1 MRLSR
6 NLAEPTRT
14 DGSYSGA
21 PLLALTSLLE
31 TAPPANRPRCVLIT
45 HVLDT
50 TVPFIEA
57 VHTVFP
63 VVCVVAI
70 PYSCSPSAV
79 QMLQKKR
86 FKVVIPTSICDTFL
100 KAEKQVVEALKA
112 ESTPLLV
119 QEVGGYL
126 AKSTERLATFPHFL
140 GIVEDTNN
148 GHWRYERNSPHP
160 IPVLSMAQSP
170 LKAVEDS
177 IIGDAVLFSV
187 ERILREEFKLICQGL
202 RSAVIGFGKIG
213 RSCAVALNGRE
224 AVVSVYDINPA
235 KNISAEVEGFFPQP
249 LHELLAESDLIVG
262 CTGQTSI
269 RRADMYCIK
278 NGAILASASSKAVE
292 FALADFE
299 QECVVTNCHKDQGNG
314 LKCEALKP
322 DEEPALIQKYTKP
335 DGTYFYVLKQGT
347 PVNFRDHSILGNVL
361 DLIFSELFLC
371 MREVAAQCAPKGLS
385 KSLPR
390 LQDEAAKA
398 WLKAHAEEFTRVADD
413 KIWSYPE
420 SLKLGLPKW

>member
-6 NLAEPTRT
+6 IPTALAITNGPN
-14 DGSYSGA
+14 SGTQL
-21 PLLALTSLLE
+21 PALTSLLE
-31 TAPPANRPRCVLIT
+31 TVPPASRPRCVLIT

-70 PYSCSPSAV
+70 PYSLSPSAV
-79 QMLQKKR
+79 QTLQEKR
-86 FKVVIPTSICDTFL
+86 FKVVMPNSICDTFVA
-100 KAEKQVVEALKA
+100 AERQVVEALKA
-112 ESTPLLV
+112 EPTPLFV

-126 AKSTERLATFPHFL
+126 AESTGRLADFPHFL

-148 GHWRYERNSPHP
+148 GHWRYERYGKSSPYP
-160 IPVLSMAQSP
+160 FPVLSMAQSP

-177 IIGDAVLFSV
+177 IIGDAVLFSI
-187 ERILREEFKLICQGL
+187 ERILREEFKIICQGL

-213 RSCAVALNGRE
+213 RSCAVALKGRE

-269 RRADMYCIK
+269 RHADMPYIK

-292 FALADFE
+292 FALADFA
-299 QECVVTNCHKDQGNG
+299 QECEVTNCRKD
-314 LKCEALKP
+314 LKCEAPKP
-322 DEEPALIQKYTKP
+322 DEEPALIQRYTKP
-335 DGTYFYVLKQGT
+335 DGKYFYVLKQGT
-347 PVNFRDHSILGNVL
+347 PVNFKDHSILGNVL

-385 KSLPR
+385 KSLPAI
-390 LQDEAAKA
+390 QNEAAKA
-398 WLKAHAEEFTRVADD
+398 WLKTHSDEFTQAVDD

-420 SLKLGLPKW
+420 SLKLGLPK